1 MPNIGRPSKACVTC
15 KRRKVKCSE
24 TPPKCRA
31 CARLGL
37 TCEWKDISVFRQQD
51 DWAGKL
57 VERRVKQAKLRRGD
71 SPASGATSPTSPPE
85 ARSSP
90 TRSTVQ
96 NAVELLAPGRPLSKQ
111 LTSDMEN
118 AALHRFYM
126 EYAYTSGTC
135 PFLYLVAPLY
145 EEASTPSC
153 LHSAV
158 HAVSMATM
166 ARQFKRHEIMTKAER
181 WYGKALKNLAAALNQ
196 TEVAKHDGTLLA
208 VALLGLYETVI
219 FSGTPGKKELNQIH
233 SQGRLA
239 VLRLRG
245 PEQLGEKVGRNL
257 FTLVY
262 HQQLIGSFFDG
273 GSTMDEYPS
282 WMSQWYPETPV
293 ARLETLM
300 HEVSVIVSGIRRAL
314 AREDAPSLRGLLE
327 RGKDMEDTLATIISD
342 LLGSWPHPEVVLA
355 RLIGSE
361 CAADI
366 PKQLEFDFEDL
377 SDNDMSRY
385 LIITRALVANIF
397 RAIRIQLLQAL
408 NSAVPYL
415 LDAEVGLDD
424 RFAALVQRSSRV
436 MMVLAENICND
447 LPLAIADYEDDT
459 QPREPRI
466 HGRAIRAWA
475 QLFPLE
481 SAMSVK
487 WLSDQQKERAAQ
499 LMEYTMGILGMHMH
513 DKATGDVDYTALVAI
528 RQLRDDSP

>member
-1 MPNIGRPSKACVTC
+1 MPNIGRPSKACIAC
-15 KRRKVKCSE
+15 KQRKVKCSE
-24 TPPKCRA
+24 TSPKCRA
-31 CARLGL
+31 CARLGII
-37 TCEWKDISVFRQQD
+37 CEWKDVSVFRQQD
-51 DWAGKL
+51 DWAEKL

-71 SPASGATSPTSPPE
+71 IPASVVNSPTSPPE
-85 ARSSP
+85 ACSSV
-90 TRSTVQ
+90 TRSTAWI
-96 NAVELLAPGRPLSKQ
+96 AVEVPAPGRPLSKQ

-118 AALHRFYM
+118 AALYRFYM

-145 EEASTPSC
+145 EEAWTPSC

-166 ARQFKRHEIMTKAER
+166 ARQFKRHEIMQKAEK

-196 TEVAKHDGTLLA
+196 TAAAKHDGTLLA

-219 FSGTPGKKELNQIH
+219 FSGTPRRRNLNHIH

-273 GSTMDEYPS
+273 GSTMDEYPA
-282 WMSQWYPETPV
+282 WMEQWYPETPV
-293 ARLETLM
+293 ARLEILM

-314 AREDAPSLRGLLE
+314 ARKHMPSLRDLLE
-327 RGKDMEDTLATIISD
+327 LGKNMEDTLATIVSD
-342 LLGSWPHPEVVLA
+342 LLGSWPHPEVVLS

-361 CAADI
+361 CAVGI
-366 PKQLEFDFEDL
+366 TQQLEFDFEDL
-377 SDNDMSRY
+377 SDSDMSRY
-385 LIITRALVANIF
+385 LIVTRALVANIF

-415 LDAEVGLDD
+415 LDADVGLDD
-424 RFAALVQRSSRV
+424 GFAALVQRSSRV

-459 QPREPRI
+459 QPQGPRI

-487 WLSDQQKERAAQ
+487 WLSDQQRQRVKQ
-499 LMEYTMGILGMHMH
+499 LMEYIMGILGMHMH
-513 DKATGDVDYTALVAI
+513 NKATGDVDYTALIAI
-528 RQLRDDSP
+528 RKPQDDSP